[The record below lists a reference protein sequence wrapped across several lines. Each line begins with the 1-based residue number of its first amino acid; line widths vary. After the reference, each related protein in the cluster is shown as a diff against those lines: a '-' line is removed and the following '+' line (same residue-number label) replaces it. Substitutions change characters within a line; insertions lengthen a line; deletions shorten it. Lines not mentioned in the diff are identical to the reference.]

1 MLRYLAIAVVAAGAF
16 TLDTATAAQICVGS
30 DLGLEGVAAGQCFD
44 DGGTEALLDKQVLA
58 ADGKAM
64 VLKMTNGAESREV
77 RNCRDYVELSQDGS
91 WTPADERF
99 ELVCSVASML
109 RGTKPA
115 ALSHL
120 RTGNADLTDTARL
133 TALVLPE
140 MGNLDPEVA
149 PDPRSIAE
157 VIKAGEA
164 SLGKSAAPLTL
175 KHKGTTAEYREL
187 ARGDVDNDGL
197 EDLLLERVST
207 SADGTKSI
215 DTVLLTRI
223 DADGMLLLNDTFAE

>member
-1 MLRYLAIAVVAAGAF
+1 MLHPAM
-16 TLDTATAAQICVGS
+16 AAQICVAG
-30 DLGLEGVAAGQCFD
+30 DLGLQGVAAGQCFD

-58 ADGKAM
+58 ANGSAA
-64 VLKMTNGAESREV
+64 VLKMTNGAQSRDV
-77 RNCRDYVELSQDGS
+77 RTCGDYVELSQDGS
-91 WTPADERF
+91 WTPTDERF
-99 ELVCSVASML
+99 EFVCSVASML

-120 RTGNADLTDTARL
+120 RPGNTDLTDTARL

-140 MGNLDPEVA
+140 MGMLDPEVA
-149 PDPRSIAE
+149 PDARSVAE

-164 SLGKSAAPLTL
+164 SVETSAAPLTL

-197 EDLLLERVST
+197 EDLLLERAST
-207 SADGTKSI
+207 AADGTKST